1 MDFVPSETTRD
12 VDKKFHGVDMKFHG
26 EDPTNDPLSGREDF
40 FPYEFIGEWKNY
52 FSFFSFC

>member
-12 VDKKFHGVDMKFHG
+12 VDRKFHGVDMKFHG

-40 FPYEFIGEWKNY
+40 FPYEFIGE
-52 FSFFSFC
+52 